1 MHFADQ
7 ITVQDLEDDP
17 YPLYARMRREAP
29 VCFVPA
35 VNIWLVTRWA
45 DVEFVAKTPE
55 SFTAVVASSPVDRT
69 FGKPTILTT
78 DGPVHKELRAGID
91 PKYKPKAVA
100 AYIEDLVRPI
110 ALDYLKPLLAR
121 GGGDL
126 MADYFEP
133 ISTLSL
139 ARSLG
144 FNDIDMATLRRWF
157 YGLAQGAI
165 NFENDPARQRIGD
178 AISAEISATAGPIF
192 DRLER
197 APDDSA
203 LSHMLHDGMPAGETR
218 PRAFLLPT
226 IKVTLLGGMQEP
238 GHGAGSILVGLLTH
252 PDQKRDVRAAPDVLL
267 PQAVDE
273 GLRWMAPI
281 GTQTRQTTR
290 PVELGGVVIP
300 ANAPVGALVSSA
312 SRDETRFR
320 NPDEFNIHRQEGPH
334 AAFGFGQHFCSGRWF
349 ARAQVITALRVL
361 LDNTL
366 DIALLPGQMPEF
378 RGWEFRAPT
387 SLQVKLQPASAGRPS
402 SLGN

>member
-1 MHFADQ
+1 MSFTDQ
-7 ITVQDLEDDP
+7 ITVHDLESDP
-17 YPLYARMRREAP
+17 YPIYARMRREAP
-29 VCFVPA
+29 VAYVPA

-45 DVEFVAKTPE
+45 DVEHVAKSPDA
-55 SFTAVVASSPVDRT
+55 FTAQVETSPVERT

-100 AYIEDLVRPI
+100 TYVDDLVRPI
-110 ALDYLKPLLAR
+110 AHQYLEPLIAK

-126 MADYFEP
+126 MAEYFEP

-144 FNDIDMATLRRWF
+144 FDDIDMPTLRRWF

-165 NFENDPARQRIGD
+165 NFENDPERQKIGD
-178 AISAEISATAGPIF
+178 AVSAEVSAVAERVF
-192 DRLER
+192 DRVER
-197 APDDSA
+197 NPDHSA

-238 GHGAGSILVGLLTH
+238 GHGAGSVLVGLLTN
-252 PDQKRDVRAAPDVLL
+252 PDQFAELRRDLDNLL
-267 PQAVDE
+267 PKAVDE
-273 GLRWMAPI
+273 GLRWVAPI

-290 PVELGGVVIP
+290 DVELGGTIIP
-300 ANAPVGALVSSA
+300 AGAAVGAVISSA
-312 SRDETRFR
+312 SRDETRFADPDRYNLHR
-320 NPDEFNIHRQEGPH
+320 NVGPH

-349 ARAQVITALRVL
+349 AHAQMSVALRVL
-361 LDNTL
+361 IERTRE
-366 DIALLPGQMPEF
+366 IALHPQNLPTF

-387 SLQVKLQPASAGRPS
+387 SLQV
-402 SLGN
+402 SLTT

>member
-1 MHFADQ
+1 MPFTDQ

-29 VCFVPA
+29 VCFVPS

-45 DVEFVAKTPE
+45 DVEYVAKTPE
-55 SFTAVVASSPVDRT
+55 IFTAAVKSSPVERT

-100 AYIEDLVRPI
+100 SYIDALVRPI
-110 ALDYLKPLLAR
+110 AAEYLDKVLGQ

-139 ARSLG
+139 AQSFG
-144 FNDIDMATLRRWF
+144 FHDIDMPILRRWF

-165 NFENDPARQRIGD
+165 NFENDPERQKIGD
-178 AISAEISATAGPIF
+178 AVSAEITAAADLIF

-197 APDDSA
+197 TPDHSA
-203 LSHMLHDGMPAGETR
+203 LSHMLHDGMPAGQTR
-218 PRAFLLPT
+218 PRALLLPT
-226 IKVTLLGGMQEP
+226 VKVTLLGGMQEP
-238 GHGAGSILVGLLTH
+238 GHGAGSVLVGLLGN
-252 PDQKRDVRAAPDVLL
+252 PDQLAEVRRDMDNLL
-267 PQAVDE
+267 PKAVDE
-273 GLRWMAPI
+273 GLRWVAPI
-281 GTQTRQTTR
+281 GTQTRETTR
-290 PVELGGVVIP
+290 SVELGGVTIP
-300 ANAPVGALVSSA
+300 AGAAVGALVSSA
-312 SRDETRFR
+312 SRDEARFTD
-320 NPDEFNIHRQEGPH
+320 PDSFNIHRNEGSH

-349 ARAQVITALRVL
+349 AREQVIVALRVL
-361 LDNTL
+361 LERTAE
-366 DIALLPGQMPEF
+366 IALVPDKLPKF

-387 SLQVKLQPASAGRPS
+387 SLHVTAR
-402 SLGN
+402 

>member
-1 MHFADQ
+1 MAFTDH
-7 ITVQDLEDDP
+7 ITVQDLESDP
-17 YPLYARMRREAP
+17 YPIYARMRREAP
-29 VCFVPA
+29 VAFVPA

-45 DVEFVAKTPE
+45 DVEHVAKSPDT
-55 SFTAVVASSPVDRT
+55 FTAEVATSPVERT

-100 AYIEDLVRPI
+100 SYVDDLVRPI
-110 ALDYLKPLLAR
+110 ANQYLDPLIAR

-126 MADYFEP
+126 MAEYFEP

-139 ARSLG
+139 ARSFG
-144 FNDIDMATLRRWF
+144 FDDIDMPTLRRWF

-165 NFENDPARQRIGD
+165 NFENDPERQKIGD
-178 AISAEISATAGPIF
+178 AVSAEITEVAERVF
-192 DRLER
+192 DRVER
-197 APDDSA
+197 APDHSA

-238 GHGAGSILVGLLTH
+238 GHGAGSVLVGLLNN
-252 PDQKRDVRAAPDVLL
+252 PDQLAELRRDLDTLL
-267 PQAVDE
+267 PKAVDE
-273 GLRWMAPI
+273 GLRWVAPI

-290 PVELGGVVIP
+290 DVELGGAIIP
-300 ANAPVGALVSSA
+300 AGAAVGAVVSSA
-312 SRDETRFR
+312 SRDETRFSD
-320 NPDEFNIHRQEGPH
+320 PDRYNLYRDEGPH

-349 ARAQVITALRVL
+349 AQAQMAVALRVL
-361 LDNTL
+361 IERTRK
-366 DIALLPGQMPEF
+366 IALDPRNQPQF

-387 SLQVKLQPASAGRPS
+387 SLPV
-402 SLGN
+402 SLTA